1 MRKLDDSKF
10 CFISCVNDDF
20 MYKECQFYLQH
31 LNVPQRMS
39 VEILDVRGAASMT
52 AGYQAAMEASDA
64 RYKIYLH
71 QDVFVVN
78 KDILHELLRLF
89 SHNPQIGM
97 IGVAGATTLN
107 ADRPIWWESNSM
119 CGKVYSKRYTEA
131 IQLESFGDFF
141 CRFRRVAAIDG
152 LFMATQYDLPW
163 RSDLFTDWHFYDISQ
178 SREFVEHGYEVVVAG
193 QEIPWLVHDCGVVNL
208 DNSYFANMEIFKKH
222 YQW

>member
-78 KDILHELLRLF
+78 KDILNELLRLF

-97 IGVAGATTLN
+97 IGVAGAVKL
-107 ADRPIWWESNSM
+107 DEERPIWWKSNGI
-119 CGKVYSKRYTEA
+119 CGKVYDRRYTEA
-131 IQLESFGDFF
+131 VQMEQFGDFTGQ
-141 CRFRRVAAIDG
+141 FRRVAAIDG
-152 LFMATQYDLPW
+152 LFMATQYDLSW

-193 QEIPWLVHDCGVVNL
+193 QDKPWLVHDCGGVRL
-208 DNSYFANMEIFKKH
+208 DDSYFANMEIFKKH
-222 YQW
+222 YRW

>member
-1 MRKLDDSKF
+1 MRMLDDSKF

-20 MYKECQFYLQH
+20 MYDECQFYLEH
-31 LNVPQRMS
+31 LRMPPGMRA
-39 VEILDVRGAASMT
+39 EIVAVRDAKSMT

-64 RYKIYLH
+64 KYKIYLH

-78 KDILHELLRLF
+78 KNILHELLMLF
-89 SHNPQIGM
+89 RHNPRIGM

-107 ADRPIWWESNSM
+107 ADRPIWWKSNSM

-131 IQLESFGDFF
+131 IQLESFGDFSG
-141 CRFRRVAAIDG
+141 RFRRVAAIDG

-193 QEIPWLVHDCGVVNL
+193 QEIPWLVHDCGVVSL